1 MRKCLYKRVRPREH
15 FSVARI
21 RSQETCDRSGMPTI
35 LDLPQEL
42 LELVFSHLV
51 NTPTLIRHPGYRP
64 HSVACIVGSL
74 RLVCR
79 AWADW
84 LYEHHLYHTLSFT
97 SSTQSLA
104 FIDYL
109 GKRSRKLPRAKCQY
123 LRVGSI
129 TTGDGPAPLSPTT
142 WISAE
147 TLESL
152 IDLFSDTIVTL
163 DLTFVVF
170 FTLPSQTINAL
181 GRIKQLHNLWLDFK
195 RGWPRSTDASIAG
208 TQSENSDVS
217 SELALSQESNVSIQG
232 TRSEELDASMEGNR
246 SEDLDAWIE
255 EHPSWL
261 NSLMMEAQGLKL
273 LQLALPLFQMSI
285 PDLMAGARY
294 PAITYLKVDVV
305 RIRPNVLLSIATA
318 LKPSLKFLS
327 LANCVEHTVQLLLP
341 VYETLRE
348 TLEGFSVSFTQ
359 SLTPIRNLSFSKLRV
374 LAVYWLTDFGLLSQP
389 LFSQSPIEILA
400 IAASSTTLDPLTLDT
415 FSKLPQLK
423 KLVFM
428 EARPDYSP
436 PTTWLKVCEARHIK
450 CINVDHSELSLLA
463 VSQIHQLLKF
473 VVHFYL

>member
-1 MRKCLYKRVRPREH
+1 MLTSRGHCTSNSE
-15 FSVARI
+15 
-21 RSQETCDRSGMPTI
+21 I
-35 LDLPQEL
+35 LESL
-42 LELVFSHLV
+42 LELFL
-51 NTPTLIRHPGYRP
+51 
-64 HSVACIVGSL
+64 
-74 RLVCR
+74 
-79 AWADW
+79 D
-84 LYEHHLYHTLSFT
+84 
-97 SSTQSLA
+97 
-104 FIDYL
+104 
-109 GKRSRKLPRAKCQY
+109 
-123 LRVGSI
+123 SI
-129 TTGDGPAPLSPTT
+129 
-142 WISAE
+142 I
-147 TLESL
+147 
-152 IDLFSDTIVTL
+152 TL
-163 DLTFVVF
+163 DLKFLKF
-170 FTLPSQTINAL
+170 FTLPSQTIKAIGQIENL
-181 GRIKQLHNLWLDFK
+181 ENLQLH
-195 RGWPRSTDASIAG
+195 P
-208 TQSENSDVS
+208 QSLFIP
-217 SELALSQESNVSIQG
+217 SELAEANRTS
-232 TRSEELDASMEGNR
+232 ASFN
-246 SEDLDAWIE
+246 L
-255 EHPSWL
+255 
-261 NSLMMEAQGLKL
+261 LMMEAQGLKL

-436 PTTWLKVCEARHIK
+436 PTTWLKACEARHIK